1 MEVGSNRVRIKDESE
16 WVKIPNHH
24 PAIIPLELYE
34 RVQEIFKRPKC
45 VKKQVHSY
53 LLRSK
58 IFCGSCLHAMARY
71 GKKGRH
77 FVCTHSQ
84 ADENA
89 PCHGLSVEESAL
101 ESAVYTVLKKQAQI
115 ILGADDVDADS
126 IDVLS
131 AKQAGYGQQIS
142 EIQEEKRKLFEQM
155 VLHEVSE
162 QEYKMKKIVLDAEL
176 TRVQEVQATLSTQL
190 SQQQENEQIK
200 NANRALAKKVVDASQ
215 LSAELVNMLIERV
228 YVYPGQ
234 NIEIVWKVAGFGS
247 GENNLQKNS

>member
-1 MEVGSNRVRIKDESE
+1 M
-16 WVKIPNHH
+16 
-24 PAIIPLELYE
+24 
-34 RVQEIFKRPKC
+34 
-45 VKKQVHSY
+45 
-53 LLRSK
+53 
-58 IFCGSCLHAMARY
+58 
-71 GKKGRH
+71 
-77 FVCTHSQ
+77 
-84 ADENA
+84 
-89 PCHGLSVEESAL
+89 
-101 ESAVYTVLKKQAQI
+101 
-115 ILGADDVDADS
+115 GADDVDADS